1 MRIAG
6 GGSLRGV
13 ADANG
18 EGSGMVNGDR
28 ELMAG
33 VDIVYLKN
41 VLLKF
46 LDAATAG
53 RFDQVHL
60 PIASAVLH
68 VCICIYSWWAV
79 RRVDVL
85 HFCPSPSDGAVEACT
100 LACAAHARLDS
111 MHVTTR
117 SVTLCCRPLRRWCA
131 RARPS
136 SAS

>member
-1 MRIAG
+1 MKHVHHTREIGKLSVHVVACSG

-18 EGSGMVNGDR
+18 DAGAAPNGAADR

-53 RFDQVHL
+53 RFDQV
-60 PIASAVLH
+60 
-68 VCICIYSWWAV
+68 
-79 RRVDVL
+79 
-85 HFCPSPSDGAVEACT
+85 
-100 LACAAHARLDS
+100 
-111 MHVTTR
+111 
-117 SVTLCCRPLRRWCA
+117 RP
-131 RARPS
+131 P
-136 SAS
+136 

>member
-1 MRIAG
+1 MISMMGSLMQALDPWPLSYAARSFLPQSCWVCLAG

-18 EGSGMVNGDR
+18 EAGGMVNGDR

-53 RFDQVHL
+53 RFDQVSCL
-60 PIASAVLH
+60 STALFCMDDSSCASACQASPL
-68 VCICIYSWWAV
+68 
-79 RRVDVL
+79 
-85 HFCPSPSDGAVEACT
+85 FCLSLPSAAKEAM
-100 LACAAHARLDS
+100 HAD
-111 MHVTTR
+111 
-117 SVTLCCRPLRRWCA
+117 LCCSCP
-131 RARPS
+131 P
-136 SAS
+136 